1 MDESKYFSFQIPIP
15 HFSIDSLF
23 NKDEFDFYKIKYKD
37 DASGLSTRSEN
48 DNSNDKENQEEE
60 CADDESENEKL
71 FMKYLKNIVRK
82 GNKGSSTNWAC
93 PEQNEEGE
101 RLKEKND
108 YVEKDKMLEQN
119 NDDDK
124 NDENDELF
132 EENNNNNNNN
142 NNKIDDDDDDNNNNN
157 NIDDRNNNN
166 NNYEDIRLLYKKRRV
181 YNKKNNEMIKKN
193 VHLFE
198 KYPNIPI
205 KKELENQW
213 IYQNVKSTFNIK
225 KVRMNKFKEE
235 CDKIRKRLKGKY
247 YDETCGKENFT
258 CENCD
263 GDTCTHDNK
272 TYKKEY
278 IVKYYNYL
286 IKILLSGIRNPNV
299 DEIINHIVYYNCNN
313 WQYKIDMNILKKI
326 ADINTN
332 EKKILNRTKCYIEWL
347 PKMENNTFNKY
358 QIIAKLKQ
366 KTISKTFKLVCD
378 FNNTLLKVL
387 YINQNLI
394 HKYFSHEKK
403 QIYNNNNNN
412 NNIMTNLSSN
422 DIFIISVCFYHPI
435 RGIKI
440 AEYEILSNQTL
451 ANLTDVF
458 FCFDTSNYG
467 LPKCDGSLYFI
478 DGILYPDLRS
488 NNAVDYSTSILNFY
502 KMKKMKTNFIK
513 YPYKINQDKAIL
525 SQIEIPLFKKCCFLH
540 QGTCEHRIVFN
551 NIRQYNKLRDKHL
564 SKYPL
569 RTFKP
574 NISNKYCIS
583 CHKNIAQKIVLDSY
597 LLKENPSYMCNNCFD
612 LFLMDKNNQ
621 PIDTSMKYFD
631 YIDDV

>member
-1 MDESKYFSFQIPIP
+1 MDDSKYFSFQIPIP

-37 DASGLSTRSEN
+37 EASGLSTRSEN
-48 DNSNDKENQEEE
+48 DNSNDKEKQEED

-82 GNKGSSTNWAC
+82 GNKVNSTNWAC
-93 PEQNEEGE
+93 PELNEEGE
-101 RLKEKND
+101 SLEERND

-119 NDDDK
+119 NDHEK
-124 NDENDELF
+124 YDENGELF
-132 EENNNNNNNN
+132 EQNYNNNN
-142 NNKIDDDDDDNNNNN
+142 DNNNNN
-157 NIDDRNNNN
+157 N
-166 NNYEDIRLLYKKRRV
+166 EDVHLLNKKQRV
-181 YNKKNNEMIKKN
+181 YNKRDNEMIKKN
-193 VHLFE
+193 LHLFE

-225 KVRMNKFKEE
+225 RVRMNKFKEE

-247 YDETCGKENFT
+247 YDESCEKENVT
-258 CENCD
+258 CEDCK
-263 GDTCTHDNK
+263 GDKCTHDK
-272 TYKKEY
+272 SVYKKEY

-286 IKILLSGIRNPNV
+286 IKILLSGIRNPNIH
-299 DEIINHIVYYNCNN
+299 EIINHIVYYNCNN

-358 QIIAKLKQ
+358 QIISKLKQ

-378 FNNTLLKVL
+378 FNNTLLKAL

-394 HKYFSHEKK
+394 HKYFSHEKN

-412 NNIMTNLSSN
+412 NNNNTNNIIKNLSSN

-467 LPKCDGSLYFI
+467 LPKCEGSLYFI

-488 NNAVDYSTSILNFY
+488 NNAVDYSTSIIHFY
-502 KMKKMKTNFIK
+502 KMKKIKTNFIK

-525 SQIEIPLFKKCCFLH
+525 NQIEIPLFKKCCFLH
-540 QGTCEHRIVFN
+540 QGTCEHRVIFN
-551 NIRQYNKLRDKHL
+551 NIRQYNKLRDKHF

-583 CHKNIAQKIVLDSY
+583 CHKNIAQKIILDSY
-597 LLKENPSYMCNNCFD
+597 LLKENPSYMCNKCFD

-621 PIDTSMKYFD
+621 PIDPSMKYFD